1 MQRTR
6 GWLARA
12 LFASLVA
19 LAAVGPPT
27 PTSASEWVQN
37 FVAVELWSGPDAG
50 AISFGSA
57 PQWDYFQ
64 IISAP
69 TASRLHVLVAR
80 TNNFAFVDARAVGPS
95 GPPPVGWPGPAPRV
109 EAQPRAAPPP
119 LPAPQPASPAVAGG
133 SQASIELPR
142 GLALAADQALWP
154 ALQALQSIQHTW
166 TIQALSLTGTRLEWA
181 LLPRDAAGAYQPS
194 QSLISINV
202 RWYRSD
208 PRALAAVIEH
218 EAKHVADRL
227 AGLDIESTAG
237 CITTEIN
244 AFSEE
249 AKTWGELVGPAGK
262 LNPQDDLDRSL
273 NFKLAMLR
281 QNPDG
286 IRDLIV
292 ESVGYQNQCHL
303 VG

>member
-1 MQRTR
+1 MQRIR

-27 PTSASEWVQN
+27 PTSASDWVQN
-37 FVAVELWSGPDAG
+37 FAPVELWSGPDAG
-50 AISFGSA
+50 AVSFGSA

-64 IISAP
+64 IVSPSAG
-69 TASRLHVLVAR
+69 SRLHVLVAR

-95 GPPPVGWPGPAPRV
+95 GPPPVGWPAPRV
-109 EAQPRAAPPP
+109 EAPPQAAPPP
-119 LPAPQPASPAVAGG
+119 PAAPQPASPAVGGG
-133 SQASIELPR
+133 SQASIEPP
-142 GLALAADQALWP
+142 GVLAVAADRALWP

-166 TIQALSLTGTRLEWA
+166 TLQALSVTGTRLEWA
-181 LLPRDAAGAYQPS
+181 LLPREAAAAYQPS
-194 QSLISINV
+194 QDLISINV

-227 AGLDIESTAG
+227 AGLDIESSAG

-244 AFSEE
+244 AFREE

-262 LNPQDDLDRSL
+262 PNPQDELDRSL

-281 QNPDG
+281 QNPNG
-286 IRDLIV
+286 IRELIV
-292 ESVGYQNQCHL
+292 ESVGYRNQCHVL
-303 VG
+303 G